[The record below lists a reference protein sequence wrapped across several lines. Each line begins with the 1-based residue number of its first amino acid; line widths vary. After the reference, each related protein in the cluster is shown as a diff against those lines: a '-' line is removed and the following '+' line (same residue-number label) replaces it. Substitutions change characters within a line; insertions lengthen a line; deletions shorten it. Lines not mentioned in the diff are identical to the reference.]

1 MVASLGHGVAE
12 VAEAVA
18 GQMRQL
24 AYVNGTMFTNAAVEA
39 LAAELAEVLPAPLRY
54 SYFLCSGSE
63 AIEASVK
70 LARQYWCERGR
81 PSKWKVVSRV
91 PSYHGN
97 TLSALSLSGREHYR
111 ALYGPLLTSFPRIA
125 APDLYRHPGCP
136 ACTGVALED
145 AILAEG
151 PETVAAF
158 LFEPIAGSAGGAVV
172 PPLDY
177 VTRVFDTCRR
187 HEVLVIADE
196 VLCGMGRTGRWFASE
211 HFGVVPDILV
221 AGKGLTGGYAPLS
234 AVISSREILEPIARG
249 SGAFNHAQTFSHTPV
264 ICAAGVAALRYLKA
278 HRLVERC
285 RSLEGPLF
293 AALSRLRRFPQVGD
307 IRGRGLLAAVEFVR
321 DRVTRQ
327 PFARAERF
335 VERVTARAFEHG
347 LLIWPNVGHVD
358 GRDGDL
364 VIVAPPFVIE
374 EAQIDDLASRLERA
388 VEDVVRAA

>member
-1 MVASLGHGVAE
+1 MAGAGGH
-12 VAEAVA
+12 
-18 GQMRQL
+18 RRPL
-24 AYVNGTMFTNAAVEA
+24 IPA
-39 LAAELAEVLPAPLRY
+39 LR
-54 SYFLCSGSE
+54 
-63 AIEASVK
+63 
-70 LARQYWCERGR
+70 RGR
-81 PSKWKVVSRV
+81 PARSD
-91 PSYHGN
+91 
-97 TLSALSLSGREHYR
+97 
-111 ALYGPLLTSFPRIA
+111 
-125 APDLYRHPGCP
+125 APWRDHRY
-136 ACTGVALED
+136 E
-145 AILAEG
+145 
-151 PETVAAF
+151 
-158 LFEPIAGSAGGAVV
+158 
-172 PPLDY
+172 
-177 VTRVFDTCRR
+177 
-187 HEVLVIADE
+187 
-196 VLCGMGRTGRWFASE
+196 
-211 HFGVVPDILV
+211 
-221 AGKGLTGGYAPLS
+221 
-234 AVISSREILEPIARG
+234 SREILEPIARG

-285 RSLEGPLF
+285 RSLEAPLF

-388 VEDVVRAA
+388 LEDVVRAA